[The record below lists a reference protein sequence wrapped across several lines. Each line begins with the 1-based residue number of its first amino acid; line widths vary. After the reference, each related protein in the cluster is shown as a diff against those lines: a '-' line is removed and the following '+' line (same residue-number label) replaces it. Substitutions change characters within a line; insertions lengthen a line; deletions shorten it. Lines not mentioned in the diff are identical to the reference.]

1 MKQHTEHVLEF
12 GVVRDELIASCRS
25 TEAAKAL
32 QDAGFFTES
41 TELAEHLEIV
51 SEAEKRL
58 RSNVDPRGHFPD
70 IEDALHLLAVEG
82 SVLDEPDIAD
92 VSSYIIAAGSLVHEI
107 WNEDSDCPNFRRLI
121 YKLLGEEDVPV
132 HAASGIRR
140 HFNPTGHF
148 DPDTVP
154 ELKELAATLRRLQSD
169 ISRSAGAL
177 MRDTSM
183 HEIWTSDQPTQ
194 RDGRTVLPLNADHRG
209 RLQGIVH
216 ELSATGRTV
225 FIEPPELLTLNND
238 RIEAESKLRHAIAAK
253 LREFCVILRDL
264 LPILGPVRRAVAELD
279 LLLAK
284 GEYAVRHNCI
294 VPEISPTRAL
304 RLIGARHPML
314 GSGAVPIRVEID
326 ADTRA
331 LIVSGPNTGGKT
343 VTLKTIGLCVLM
355 HQFGLPVPADPG
367 SSLPVF
373 QNVGADIG
381 DEQSI
386 SASLSTFSGHI
397 RAISDIVAEAGS
409 QSLILLDE
417 LGAGTDPED
426 GASLATALLDHFIEA
441 NALCILTTHLGAL
454 KSLAFTNSAVRNA
467 SMEYDQAALAPTF
480 RVVPGVPGSSHAL
493 EIAARSGLPSEIVEQ
508 AERIRKEGR
517 TELDQ
522 VIADVLTLR
531 EKSRKENELAE
542 SERARYESL
551 AEAVHERERDLE
563 RRELELRKG
572 KVAELEEFAA
582 ESRRRLEQLI
592 RELREAEITKE
603 KTQEARRFAKETQ
616 SRIDEEHETYQQRSN
631 ELLKHERA
639 ERVAESLTHHSTT
652 PLNPGLNVR
661 LLPDGKHGVLERKNR
676 DGSWI
681 VSVGALRLS
690 YKVEDLQPVTE
701 SSKNSG
707 ATSAKAGYKP
717 AGRTPA
723 YEYDSSASSTLRAST
738 EIDLR
743 GQSLNEAISELER
756 QLDACLVAGLSSFS
770 VIHGVGEG
778 VLQKGVRAYLR
789 DRPEVGE
796 IAYARP
802 EHGGFGK
809 SIVSLL
815 NS

>member
-1 MKQHTEHVLEF
+1 MTPHTEQVLEF
-12 GVVRDELIASCRS
+12 GVVRDELVASCRS
-25 TEAAKAL
+25 TEAAAAL
-32 QDAGFFTES
+32 RNAVFFTE
-41 TELAEHLEIV
+41 TTKLAHHLEIV
-51 SEAEKRL
+51 GEAERRL
-58 RSNVDPRGHFPD
+58 RTHSDPRGHFPD
-70 IEDALHLLAVEG
+70 IEEALQLLAVEG
-82 SVLDEPDIAD
+82 SVLDEPDIAE
-92 VSSYIIAAGSLVHEI
+92 VTSYILAAGSLVHELRT
-107 WNEDSDCPNFRRLI
+107 EDADCPRFRLLI
-121 YKLLGEEDVPV
+121 HELLGEVEVPV
-132 HAASGIRR
+132 RAASGIRR
-140 HFNPTGHF
+140 HFDPTGRF

-154 ELKELAATLRRLQSD
+154 ELKELATTLRRLQSD
-169 ISRSAGAL
+169 ISRSAGVL
-177 MRDTSM
+177 MRDSSTQEM
-183 HEIWTSDQPTQ
+183 WTSDQPTQ

-225 FIEPPELLTLNND
+225 FIEPPELLTLNNE
-238 RIEAESKLRHAIAAK
+238 RMEAESRLRHAMSAK
-253 LREFCVILRDL
+253 LREFCGILRGL
-264 LPILGPVRRAVAELD
+264 LPELAPVREAVAELD

-294 VPEISPTRAL
+294 IPEISPDGGGL

-326 ADTRA
+326 SDTRA

-343 VTLKTIGLCVLM
+343 VTLKTIGLFVLM

-367 SSLPVF
+367 TSLPVF
-373 QNVGADIG
+373 QSVGADIG

-397 RAISDIVAEAGS
+397 RAISDILAHVGS
-409 QSLILLDE
+409 QSLVLLDE

-426 GASLATALLDHFIEA
+426 GASLATALLEHFIEVG
-441 NALCILTTHLGAL
+441 ALCILTTHLGAL
-454 KSLAFTNSAVRNA
+454 KSLAFTHNAIRNA

-480 RVVPGVPGSSHAL
+480 RVVSGVPGSSHAL
-493 EIAARSGLPSEIVEQ
+493 EIAARNGLPGEIVQ
-508 AERIRKEGR
+508 RAESIRREGR

-522 VIADVLTLR
+522 VIADVLSLR
-531 EKSRKENELAE
+531 EKTQKEADLAE
-542 SERARYESL
+542 QERNKYLALSEAL
-551 AEAVHERERDLE
+551 NERERELE

-572 KVAELEEFAA
+572 RVTELEEFAA
-582 ESRRRLEQLI
+582 ESRRRLEQLV

-603 KTQEARRFAKETQ
+603 KTQEARRFATETQ
-616 SRIDEEHETYQQRSN
+616 DRIDEEKHAYHQKHD

-639 ERVAESLTHHSTT
+639 NRLPVNYEQQLTAPLT
-652 PLNPGLNVR
+652 PGVHVR
-661 LLPDGKHGVLERKNR
+661 LLPEGKQGVLVRKNR

-690 YKVEDLQPVTE
+690 CRAEHLQPMQAPT
-701 SSKNSG
+701 KG
-707 ATSAKAGYKP
+707 GQKSAAERG
-717 AGRTPA
+717 GRVPA
-723 YEYDSSASSTLRAST
+723 YEYDTGAPTSLRVST

-756 QLDACLVAGLSSFS
+756 QLDACLVAGLCSFS

-789 DRPEVGE
+789 DRPEVE
-796 IAYARP
+796 DVAYARP

-809 SIVSLL
+809 SIVSLR
-815 NS
+815 NN